1 MVAVLNTVFD
11 DNGTSTTDDD
21 VVVQYLNV
29 DKQPFKIAV
38 LNLVELPLLVKADFQ
53 ILVAGKALL
62 ECPLYT
68 QKRPLS

>member
-1 MVAVLNTVFD
+1 LVAVLNTVFD

-38 LNLVELPLLVKADFQ
+38 LNLVELPLSAKADVPDEPP
-53 ILVAGKALL
+53 ITKAAIRLI
-62 ECPLYT
+62 
-68 QKRPLS
+68 